1 MLVFDEEKIDAL
13 ISQCRFTDAAA
24 VLAVSEPQNTE
35 DGARLQ
41 RLRAGVYALS
51 GDDRGLARVVAPELL
66 ACRTPAD
73 VDAYHATIGG
83 GLFLDDLVAAVV
95 LTWSAEATGAYG
107 LLRRARERAASDGRA
122 HFAVAA
128 LERLAHHAVLFG
140 DVEMARSELDAA
152 SSLAAEHHLREWLL
166 RCLASAARVAF
177 DTGDSETS
185 ALLLE
190 RAAAEPRGPNALA
203 LFAATG
209 AQLAVERRDDAGLR
223 SWTSAEIADT
233 ALRSNAPDAVIAAAT
248 ALLIGSGASILDLP
262 AGIALRRA
270 LLLSDNVAVAPE
282 FFSMAARQG
291 ELHEARLG
299 ARALA
304 AAIAPNRR
312 YLRAHCL
319 LARAYLSFRSGKRTW
334 VDHAGDAARA
344 FSAMGLR
351 RWTNEAML
359 LLVRQEG
366 NSHRAPVR
374 GRPAGSALTEREQ
387 QVADLIR
394 RGARNREVAVALQ
407 ISEHTVERHV
417 SSILGRLGLRSRWQ
431 IVDPRKS
438 ER

>member
-1 MLVFDEEKIDAL
+1 MLVFDEEKIEVL
-13 ISQCRFTDAAA
+13 ISQCRFTEAAA
-24 VLAVSEPQNTE
+24 VLAVSEAQNTQ
-35 DGARLQ
+35 DDASRR
-41 RLRAGVYALS
+41 RLRAVVYALA

-66 ACRTPAD
+66 ACRSAAA
-73 VDAYHATIGG
+73 VDAYRAAIGAG
-83 GLFLDDLVAAVV
+83 SFLDDLIAAVV
-95 LTWSAEATGAYG
+95 LTWSADATGAYA
-107 LLRRARERAASDGRA
+107 LLRRAHERAVAEGRA

-140 DVEMARSELDAA
+140 DVEMARAELEAA
-152 SSLAAEHHLREWLL
+152 TRFAAEHRLRDWLL
-166 RCLASAARVAF
+166 RCLAAAARIAF

-185 ALLLE
+185 ARLLE
-190 RAAAEPRGPNALA
+190 RAAAEPRGRNALA

-223 SWTSAEIADT
+223 AWTSAEIADT
-233 ALRSNAPDAVIAAAT
+233 ALHSDVPEAIVAAAV
-248 ALLIGSGASILDLP
+248 ALSIGAGASIPDLP

-270 LLLSDNVAVAPE
+270 LLLSDNAAVAPE

-304 AAIAPNRR
+304 GVIAPNRR
-312 YLRAHCL
+312 YLRAHRL
-319 LARAYLSFRSGKRTW
+319 LARAYLSFRCGKRTW

-366 NSHRAPVR
+366 NAHRAPVR
-374 GRPAGSALTEREQ
+374 GRPTGSALTDRER

-431 IVDPRKS
+431 IVDPRKN